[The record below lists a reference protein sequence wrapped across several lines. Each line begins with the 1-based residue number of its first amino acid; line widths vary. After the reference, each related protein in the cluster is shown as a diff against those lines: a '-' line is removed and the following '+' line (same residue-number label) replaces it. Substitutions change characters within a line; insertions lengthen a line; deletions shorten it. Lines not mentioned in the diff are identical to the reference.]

1 MRGLRSRS
9 AACVLPIA
17 LGLAAC
23 QEPPAPQVA
32 AAPPQAEAPR
42 QERASYLSNRF
53 LGRRMA
59 NGERLTAN
67 SMTAAHMTLPFG
79 TILRVTNLQNGRS
92 TVVRVADR
100 GPHSRSLTLDL
111 APRGSH
117 VLDMRRAGVVP
128 VAIAPAGIEEFAEA
142 SDAPRAAPSAPRTR
156 SRR

>member
-1 MRGLRSRS
+1 MKGMRYRS
-9 AACVLPIA
+9 AACVLPLA

-23 QEPPAPQVA
+23 QEPQAPQPVA
-32 AAPPQAEAPR
+32 SAPPPVAEAPR

-92 TVVRVADR
+92 AVVRVADR
-100 GPHSRSLTLDL
+100 GPHSRTLTLDL
-111 APRGSH
+111 APRVSH

-128 VAIAPAGIEEFAEA
+128 VAIAPAGIEEYAEA
-142 SDAPRAAPSAPRTR
+142 SDAPRGNA
-156 SRR
+156 RR

>member
-1 MRGLRSRS
+1 MRALRSRS

-23 QEPPAPQVA
+23 QEPPAPQVTTA
-32 AAPPQAEAPR
+32 LPQAEAPR

-92 TVVRVADR
+92 EVVRIADR
-100 GPHSRSLTLDL
+100 GPYIRGRIVDL
-111 APRGSH
+111 SPRTAERLG
-117 VLDMRRAGVVP
+117 MRHQGIAP
-128 VAIAPAGIEEFAEA
+128 VALTPLRIPGQELADAGA
-142 SDAPRAAPSAPRTR
+142 SARDGGSGGDR
-156 SRR
+156 